1 MKKKMMQIDAM
12 NINGILILTWHSFSI
27 LFIFTCILLQVN
39 QYSHINTMLYLLFR
53 VYIWIF
59 LFLLNFIKKESH

>member
-1 MKKKMMQIDAM
+1 MQIYAM
-12 NINGILILTWHSFSI
+12 NINGILILIWQSFSI
-27 LFIFTCILLQVN
+27 LFIFTCVLSQAN

-53 VYIWIF
+53 IYIWIF